1 MSNPR
6 IEVEVV
12 AKVEGLSAGVT
23 AASGQLDKLSKAA
36 QGTAPQVE
44 KLTRAAS
51 RYNTVGLDFARV
63 IQDAPF
69 GIIGVGNNIQ
79 QLASSFTNLGNAGD
93 SLGTKLKTAFG
104 SIFSSGNALVLGI
117 SVLTTAL
124 TLYQQN
130 SQKTVSINDKVKES
144 YDDIAD
150 SIDGVA
156 DSLASLKFI
165 DDLITNQIDQVA
177 KLDKSFSIFNIT
189 AEDFSKI
196 TTTAISKLNES
207 QLSKIKTSL
216 NGLANDQL
224 RVVGTQLGLTRK
236 EAVKFIEGIQGNTTA
251 FEALDPKI
259 RDAVG
264 NYGSLQERIKVVNKQ
279 LDFYNDKE
287 NKVGSNKEAL
297 EAYSA
302 AWDEYNLQVQI
313 AQEFQDKFTFS
324 IKDYEAAI
332 LSLQKTAEKPVKIKT
347 EVEGFQPEK
356 ADERPFDVFLDDLQ
370 FQLNKLPS
378 LRKQVE
384 DFAFAVDD
392 IIRNNL
398 TNAFADLG
406 FTIGETL
413 AQGGNVLQAIG
424 GSILT
429 SFANFLGQFGQQLIA
444 YGVAASAFGKVSL
457 ALAVPGAAIIAAP
470 IAIAAGVALTAIAGV
485 IGTIGQRG
493 LSASSGGGN
502 RSVGGGSAAQGTSF
516 IGGATGGMFNINR
529 DIRGEF
535 VVRGTDLVYVLGQA
549 NNKINKG

>member
-12 AKVEGLSAGVT
+12 AKVDGLSAGVT
-23 AASGQLDKLSKAA
+23 AASGQLDKLGKAV
-36 QGTAPQVE
+36 QTTAPQVD

-51 RYNTVGLDFARV
+51 RYNSVGIDFARV

-79 QLASSFTNLGNAGD
+79 QLSASFSNLGNAGD
-93 SLGTKLKTAFG
+93 SVSTKLKTAFS
-104 SIFSSGNALVLGI
+104 SIFSSGNALVLAV
-117 SVLTTAL
+117 SVLTTAF
-124 TLYQQN
+124 TIYQQN
-130 SQKTVSINDKVKES
+130 SQKTVTINDKIKES
-144 YDDIAD
+144 YDKLGD
-150 SIDGVA
+150 SVDYVV
-156 DSLASLKFI
+156 DTLSTLDFVN
-165 DDLITNQIDQVA
+165 DLIFKQVDEVL
-177 KLDKSFSIFNIT
+177 KLDKSFSVLSSS
-189 AEDFSKI
+189 AEDFNKI
-196 TTTAISKLNES
+196 TKDAFSNLNEG
-207 QLSKIKTSL
+207 QLTGIKRTL
-216 NGLANDQL
+216 TGLANDQL
-224 RVVGTQLGLTRK
+224 KNVGNQLNLNRK
-236 EAVKFIEGIQGNTTA
+236 ETIQFIEGLKGNTAA

-264 NYGSLQERIKVVNKQ
+264 SYDSLQGKVKIVNQQ
-279 LDFYNDKE
+279 LDFYNEKE
-287 NKVGSNKEAL
+287 KKVGINKEAL

-302 AWDEYNLQVQI
+302 AWDEYNLQLQI
-313 AQEFQDKFTFS
+313 AQEFQDKLTFS
-324 IKDYEAAI
+324 IKDYEDAI
-332 LSLQKTAEKPVKIKT
+332 LKLFKTAANPVKVKIELDAPEPEKPG
-347 EVEGFQPEK
+347 EV
-356 ADERPFDVFLDDLQ
+356 PFDVFLDSLQ
-370 FQLNKLPS
+370 LKLNKLPS
-378 LRKQVE
+378 LRQQIE

-398 TNAFADLG
+398 VDSFSQLG
-406 FTIGETL
+406 FVIGETL
-413 AQGGNVLQAIG
+413 ANSGNVLQAIG

-516 IGGATGGMFNINR
+516 AGGATGGMFNINR
-529 DIRGEF
+529 EIRGEF

-549 NNKINKG
+549 QNKINKG

>member
-12 AKVEGLSAGVT
+12 AKVDGLSAGVT
-23 AASGQLDKLSKAA
+23 AASSQLDKLGKAA

-51 RYNTVGLDFARV
+51 RYNSVGLDFARV

-130 SQKTVSINDKVKES
+130 SEKTISLNDKVKES

-150 SIDGVA
+150 SVDGAA
-156 DSLASLKFI
+156 DSLGALKLI
-165 DDLITNQIDQVA
+165 NDLISKQIDEVA
-177 KLDKSFSIFNIT
+177 KLDKNFSIFNIT

-196 TTTAISKLNES
+196 ATEAISKLDQA
-207 QLSKIKTSL
+207 QLSTIKNSL
-216 NGLANDQL
+216 DGFANNQL

-236 EAVKFIEGIQGNTTA
+236 EALKFIDGLKGNTTA

-259 RDAVG
+259 RDAVS
-264 NYGSLQERIKVVNKQ
+264 NYNSLQKEIKVVNKQ
-279 LDFYNDKE
+279 LDFYNDKS
-287 NKVGSNKEAL
+287 NKVGSGKEAL

-324 IKDYEAAI
+324 IKDYESAI

-347 EVEGFQPEK
+347 EVEGFEPEK
-356 ADERPFDVFLDDLQ
+356 PQERPFDVFIDDLQ
-370 FQLNKLPS
+370 FQLNKLPA
-378 LRKQVE
+378 LRQQIA

-398 TNAFADLG
+398 VDSFSQLG
-406 FTIGETL
+406 FVIGETL
-413 AQGGNVLQAIG
+413 ANGGNVLQAIG

-444 YGVAASAFGKVSL
+444 YGIAGSAFGKLSL
-457 ALAVPGAAIIAAP
+457 ALTNPGTAIIAAP
-470 IAIAAGVALTAIAGV
+470 LAIAAGVALTAISGY

-493 LSASSGGGN
+493 LSSSRGGG
-502 RSVGGGSAAQGTSF
+502 SGVGGGSAAQGTSF
-516 IGGATGGMFNINR
+516 VGGGAGGMFDVNRNIS
-529 DIRGEF
+529 GEF

>member
-12 AKVEGLSAGVT
+12 AKVDGLSAGVT
-23 AASGQLDKLSKAA
+23 AASGQLDKLGKAV
-36 QGTAPQVE
+36 QTTAPQVD

-51 RYNTVGLDFARV
+51 RYNSVGIDFARV

-79 QLASSFTNLGNAGD
+79 QLSASFSNLGNAGD
-93 SLGTKLKTAFG
+93 SVSTKLKTAFS
-104 SIFSSGNALVLGI
+104 SIFSSGNALVLAV
-117 SVLTTAL
+117 SVLTTAF
-124 TLYQQN
+124 TIYQQN
-130 SQKTVSINDKVKES
+130 SEKTVSINDKVKQS
-144 YDDIAD
+144 YDELAD
-150 SIDGVA
+150 SVDYAVQT
-156 DSLASLKFI
+156 LATLDFI
-165 DDLITNQIDQVA
+165 NDLVNKQIDEVI
-177 KLDKSFSIFNIT
+177 KLDKSFNLFTSS
-189 AEDFSKI
+189 AEDFNKI
-196 TTTAISKLNES
+196 TKDAFSNLNEG
-207 QLSKIKTSL
+207 QLTGLKRTL
-216 NGLANDQL
+216 TGLANDQL
-224 RVVGTQLGLTRK
+224 KNVGNQLNLSRK
-236 EAVKFIEGIQGNTTA
+236 ETVEFIKGLEGNTAA

-264 NYGSLQERIKVVNKQ
+264 SYDSLQGKVKIVNQQ
-279 LDFYNDKE
+279 LDFYNEKE
-287 NKVGSNKEAL
+287 KKVGTNKEAL

-302 AWDEYNLQVQI
+302 AWDEYNLQLQI
-313 AQEFQDKFTFS
+313 AQEFQDKLTFS
-324 IKDYEAAI
+324 IKDYEDAI
-332 LSLQKTAEKPVKIKT
+332 LKLFKTAANPVKVKIELDAPEPEKPG
-347 EVEGFQPEK
+347 EV
-356 ADERPFDVFLDDLQ
+356 PFDVFLDSLQ
-370 FQLNKLPS
+370 LKLNKLPS
-378 LRKQVE
+378 LRQQIE

-398 TNAFADLG
+398 VDSFSQLG
-406 FTIGETL
+406 FVIGETL
-413 AQGGNVLQAIG
+413 ANSGNVLQAIG

-516 IGGATGGMFNINR
+516 SGGATGGMFNINR

-549 NNKINKG
+549 QNKINKG